1 VPVAVAAY
9 LLIQTEVGSAASV
22 AREVGKVAGVV
33 RSEDVTGSY
42 DVIARAEVES
52 VDELGRNVVAR
63 LQLIEGITRT
73 LTCIAVTLD

>member
-1 VPVAVAAY
+1 VAVAAY
-9 LLIQTEVGSAASV
+9 LLIQTEVGSAANV
-22 AREVGKVAGVV
+22 AREVGKVPGVV

-42 DVIARAEVES
+42 DVIARAEVDS

-73 LTCIAVTLD
+73 LTCIAVALD